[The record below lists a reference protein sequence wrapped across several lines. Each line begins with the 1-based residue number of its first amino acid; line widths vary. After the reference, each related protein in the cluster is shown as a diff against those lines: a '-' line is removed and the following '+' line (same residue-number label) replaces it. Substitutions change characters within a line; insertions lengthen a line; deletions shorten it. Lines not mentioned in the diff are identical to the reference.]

1 MKKTF
6 NKNDMNAITRTLNI
20 VNDLLNN
27 EWNTPTLDIKLRDE
41 NVKFTR
47 DELDRTWLTL
57 IRLKIVVGDSI
68 ATKTPMTESRVK
80 KMHAAAIIGQE
91 L

>member
-6 NKNDMNAITRTLNI
+6 NKTDMNAITRTLNI

-27 EWNTPTLDIKLRDE
+27 KWDTPTICIKLRDE
-41 NVKFTR
+41 NVEFTR

-57 IRLKIVVGDSI
+57 VRLKIVAGDSI
-68 ATKTPMTESRVK
+68 R
-80 KMHAAAIIGQE
+80 H
-91 L
+91 